1 MPTNIEIRVILPI
14 PHKALHPNH
23 RSWSRGGAFNK
34 AKQTKKQRH
43 TTRDQILDSMPGD
56 LPWGR
61 CEVLVTMYHKTRRQR
76 DSDNA
81 MASLK
86 SMYDGIQDAGVVPN
100 DTPEYMTRREPVFAI
115 DKNEPRTEVII
126 RRLDK

>member
-14 PHKALHPNH
+14 PHKSLHPNH
-23 RSWSRGGAFNK
+23 RSWSRGGAINK

>member
-1 MPTNIEIRVILPI
+1 MQENTEMRVILPI
-14 PHKALHPNH
+14 PHKCLHPNH
-23 RSWSRGGAFNK
+23 RSWSRGGAINK

-43 TTRDQILDSMPGD
+43 TTRDQILDTFPED
-56 LPWGR
+56 LPWGK
-61 CEVLVTMYHKTRRQR
+61 CEVLVTLYYQHRRQR
-76 DSDNA
+76 DADNA

-115 DKNEPRTEVII
+115 DKNQPRTEIII
-126 RRLDK
+126 RRLDQ